1 MDVSALAHVFHGVP
15 AAHSKSFTE
24 SAHQH
29 AANAEDY
36 RNDGLLIKAAEEHSR
51 AAKAFLECEEKA
63 NDSNTKRTLHLLYN
77 EHVKAGKELDRR
89 VAKLRE
95 EGKDPSLPQKPLPRI
110 TPVHSNR
117 PTANPSGVPHTTHL
131 VHGPTPNPSSSVRL
145 SDSQNNVDESFMVLG
160 QRSDP
165 GDAFNNFWKIME
177 GMLDNLSQPVA
188 FTTAP
193 LGMETDG
200 QGKRGLRRD
209 GSSSSDTDREDSL
222 GTKLSRKLGLDSM
235 SKQEILF
242 EETEEEVLVDEGD
255 DLSESF
261 YLIPTGPE
269 TPLST
274 LKRENTFL
282 RREVDETQKRLALAE
297 RVLQLRKEQDQQL
310 RDSIVLARQQ
320 AQRAMGASL
329 MIQRPGGQSPQ
340 VDLSGFNINV
350 PAVPAPVTALNAGRD
365 REAQHLRRIRELEE
379 ELRTVRMDNDKQ
391 KIMIARFR
399 ERWEKLKE
407 SAKRKKDAK
416 AAEAAKMGVGERI
429 EEEPEAEAEHDDVH
443 QRR

>member
-1 MDVSALAHVFHGVP
+1 M
-15 AAHSKSFTE
+15 E
-24 SAHQH
+24 SPLHTAHQH

-36 RNDGLLIKAAEEHSR
+36 RNDGLLIKAAEEHSK
-51 AAKAFLECEEKA
+51 AARAFLECEEKA
-63 NDSNTKRTLHLLYN
+63 NDSNTKRTLHLLYS
-77 EHVKAGKELDRR
+77 EHVKAGKELERR
-89 VAKLRE
+89 IAKLRE
-95 EGKDPSLPQKPLPRI
+95 EGKDPTLPQKPLPRMA
-110 TPVHSNR
+110 PVHSNR
-117 PTANPSGVPHTTHL
+117 AAPGPSNIPYL
-131 VHGPTPNPSSSVRL
+131 PQSPTPNPSASVRL
-145 SDSQNNVDESFMVLG
+145 MDSQNNVDESFMVLG

-193 LGMETDG
+193 LGTEADL
-200 QGKRGLRRD
+200 QGKKGLRRD
-209 GSSSSDTDREDSL
+209 GSSSSDTDREEPL
-222 GTKLSRKLGLDSM
+222 FTRFSRKLGLESM

-242 EETEEEVLVDEGD
+242 EETEEEVLVDEAGD

-269 TPLST
+269 PSVSA
-274 LKRENTFL
+274 LKRENASL
-282 RREVDETQKRLALAE
+282 RREVDELQKRLAVAE

-329 MIQRPGGQSPQ
+329 MIQRPGGQSLQ
-340 VDLSGFNINV
+340 VDRSAFNINV

-365 REAQHLRRIRELEE
+365 RDAQHLRRIRELEE
-379 ELRTVRMDNDKQ
+379 ELRQVRLDNDKQVCCHRLGPLSLIMKPSQ

-429 EEEPEAEAEHDDVH
+429 EEEPEGEGE
-443 QRR
+443 